1 MPPLAL
7 ASPSEAGAGPGQA
20 HIPGYTGYQPG
31 KREKFGLSSTEA
43 SREILANL
51 TSTEDFHP
59 LIPLEGKR
67 PDSVYDAHIDKD
79 GIASV
84 MDGFAMT
91 EKGNVGA
98 KVIVN
103 AGFTPAY
110 LKHEKEAQARQLAH
124 SDPHARAPFGVDPTG
139 TSLGKVDYTTTSSDG
154 AGKFSKESMASRL
167 ARRRLDR
174 PRNEAGRIYR
184 PDEFYD

>member
-139 TSLGKVDYTTTSSDG
+139 TSLGKVDYTTVR
-154 AGKFSKESMASRL
+154 A
-167 ARRRLDR
+167 R
-174 PRNEAGRIYR
+174 PRSRRVVCANCILRRPRARTPSAGT
-184 PDEFYD
+184 PPKVPTLPS